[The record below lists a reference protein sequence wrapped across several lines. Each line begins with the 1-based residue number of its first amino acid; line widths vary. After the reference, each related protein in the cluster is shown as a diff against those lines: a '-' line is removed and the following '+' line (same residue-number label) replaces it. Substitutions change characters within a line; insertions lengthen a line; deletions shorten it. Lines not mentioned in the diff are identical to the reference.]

1 MCVHFE
7 YRLNSGRAIPE
18 KTCPILGA
26 KLGENR
32 PSHLVDQCSKFW
44 LMRMREIKILY
55 NLQQKPA
62 QNLAKL

>member
-32 PSHLVDQCSKFW
+32 PSHLVDQRSISRFFEG
-44 LMRMREIKILY
+44 LR
-55 NLQQKPA
+55 P
-62 QNLAKL
+62 KLFQWIERG

>member
-32 PSHLVDQCSKFW
+32 PIHLVDQCSISRFFEG
-44 LMRMREIKILY
+44 LR
-55 NLQQKPA
+55 P
-62 QNLAKL
+62 KLFQWIERG

>member
-32 PSHLVDQCSKFW
+32 PSHLVDQCSISRFFEG
-44 LMRMREIKILY
+44 LRP
-55 NLQQKPA
+55 NLFQWIERG
-62 QNLAKL
+62 

>member
-32 PSHLVDQCSKFW
+32 PSHLVDQCSISRFFEG
-44 LMRMREIKILY
+44 LM
-55 NLQQKPA
+55 
-62 QNLAKL
+62 AKTFPVDRKGIRCRR

>member
-7 YRLNSGRAIPE
+7 YRLNSVRAIPE

-32 PSHLVDQCSKFW
+32 PSHLVDQCSISRFFEG
-44 LMRMREIKILY
+44 LR
-55 NLQQKPA
+55 P
-62 QNLAKL
+62 KLFQWIERG